1 MRVQPFDGLRV
12 FLTST
17 LHNPY
22 DASGFFSGCVRNDLA
37 KMLVVGLFKLILDDD
52 RLSVFQLFSKN
63 ICPEISDPLFR
74 TDSLQIHP
82 HSLPEKIEVLFLG
95 EPFREIGGFVL
106 PNGSEIVDFFE
117 FSEEA

>member
-1 MRVQPFDGLRV
+1 MPRVRSPIKGDLYRGSLLNFW
-12 FLTST
+12 
-17 LHNPY
+17 
-22 DASGFFSGCVRNDLA
+22 CVRP
-37 KMLVVGLFKLILDDD
+37 G
-52 RLSVFQLFSKN
+52 
-63 ICPEISDPLFR
+63 PEISDPLFR